1 MEVFYSLGVVNMSDN
16 FITVQMHHGG
26 HFVFYPHVVYESGR
40 VNQIINC
47 DPGKMSMFELKDL
60 YYDLVGGK

>member
-1 MEVFYSLGVVNMSDN
+1 MSDK

-26 HFVFYPHVVYESGR
+26 YFVFHPQVVYEGGR
-40 VNQIINC
+40 VNEIINC
-47 DPGKMSMFELKDL
+47 DLDKMPMFELRDL